1 MNNPIT
7 PHIGRNIR
15 DIRTRKGL
23 TQKALA
29 EMSHCAFDYIQSLE
43 CGYLGITPVRAYR
56 ISVALGC
63 QVSELFRP
71 EGA

>member
-1 MNNPIT
+1 MNDPIS
-7 PHIGRNIR
+7 PQIGKNVRE
-15 DIRTRKGL
+15 IRTRKGL

-29 EMSHCAFDYIQSLE
+29 DLSHCAFDYIQNLE
-43 CGYLGITPVRAYR
+43 CGYLVITPVRAYR

-71 EGA
+71 EGP